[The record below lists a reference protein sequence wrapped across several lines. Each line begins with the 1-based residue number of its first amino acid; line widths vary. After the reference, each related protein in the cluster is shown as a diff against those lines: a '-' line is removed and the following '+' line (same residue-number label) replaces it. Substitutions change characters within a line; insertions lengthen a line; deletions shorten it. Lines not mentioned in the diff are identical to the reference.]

1 MGGMR
6 NKAGLLPDKAGLL
19 ADKVGLLA
27 NKAGLLDPSLVFFL
41 DPSLEKFRTQ
51 SSNFLNPVWKVGV
64 SSCNTTKL
72 TWDVLQLCYGCV
84 TERRIL
90 IISVLYL
97 FPLPL

>member
-19 ADKVGLLA
+19 
-27 NKAGLLDPSLVFFL
+27 DPSLVFFL
-41 DPSLEKFRTQ
+41 DPSLENFRTQ
-51 SSNFLNPVWKVGV
+51 SSNFLTPVWKVGV

-84 TERRIL
+84 TERTAL
-90 IISVLYL
+90 IVSALYL
-97 FPLPL
+97 FLLPL

>member
-1 MGGMR
+1 MFGKEKIGGMR

-19 ADKVGLLA
+19 PD
-27 NKAGLLDPSLVFFL
+27 KAGLLDPSLVFFL
-41 DPSLEKFRTQ
+41 DPSLENSRPQ
-51 SSNFLNPVWKVGV
+51 SGKFLNPVWKVGV

-72 TWDVLQLCYGCV
+72 TLVVLQLCYGCV
-84 TERRIL
+84 TERREL